1 MIASAAFL
9 ADLDLVPVSRW
20 PTTLAEATTRAILDT
35 PVDRRVAR
43 TLTPSAIPLVSIVT
57 VTFNGLLFTRLCLE
71 SLLATPTA
79 IAVEV
84 IAVDN
89 GSTDGTDGYLA
100 ELERIDKRVTVVRN
114 GHNAGFAAATNAG
127 LARARGS
134 VLLLLN
140 NDTIVPAGALER
152 MLIRLADPTIGLL
165 GAVTNRAGNE
175 AQIETSYR
183 TYGDLQRFARRHMRG
198 APEHPFDIRTATM
211 FCAAM
216 RREVWTAL
224 GPLDEQF
231 EIGLFED
238 DDYSMRARLAGYRV
252 VCADDVFV
260 HHFGQASIGRLTA
273 GGGYGRLFHAN
284 RTRWET
290 KWGTEWRRYER
301 RDKPGYRALVT
312 RVRSIVCDLVPPAAT
327 VAVISKGDADLLKLE
342 GRRAWH
348 FPRGTAG
355 GYAGHYPADSGA
367 CVAELERMRG
377 EGAGYLVVPA
387 TAQWWLRHY
396 KDFGDYLNTRYRALG
411 DGQDATVFQLTS

>member
-1 MIASAAFL
+1 M
-9 ADLDLVPVSRW
+9 
-20 PTTLAEATTRAILDT
+20 
-35 PVDRRVAR
+35 
-43 TLTPSAIPLVSIVT
+43 
-57 VTFNGLLFTRLCLE
+57 
-71 SLLATPTA
+71 
-79 IAVEV
+79 

-89 GSTDGTDGYLA
+89 GSTDGTDDYLA

-152 MLIRLADPTIGLL
+152 ILVSLADPAIGLL

-183 TYGDLQRFARRHMRG
+183 TYGELQRFARDHMG
-198 APEHPFDIRTATM
+198 ATPERPFDIRTVTM

-231 EIGLFED
+231 EVGLFED

-252 VCADDVFV
+252 VCSDDVFV
-260 HHFGQASIGRLTA
+260 HHFGQASIGHLAAT
-273 GGGYGRLFHAN
+273 GGYGRLFHAN
-284 RTRWET
+284 LARWET
-290 KWGTEWRRYER
+290 KWGTVWQPYER

-312 RVRSIVCDLVPPAAT
+312 RVRSMVCDLVPPAAT

-348 FPRGTAG
+348 FPQGTAG
-355 GYAGHYPADSGA
+355 AYAGHYPADSGA

-396 KDFGDYLNTRYRALG
+396 KAFGDYLNARYRALG
-411 DGQDATVFQLTS
+411 DNQYATVFQLTS